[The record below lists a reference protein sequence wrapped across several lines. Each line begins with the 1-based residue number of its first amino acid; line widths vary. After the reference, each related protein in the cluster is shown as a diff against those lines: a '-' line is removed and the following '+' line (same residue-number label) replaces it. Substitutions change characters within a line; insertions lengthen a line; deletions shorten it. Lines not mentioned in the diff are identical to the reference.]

1 MPTENCKI
9 IQLPKIA
16 DARGSLSFV
25 EGDRHIPFGIE
36 RIYYLYDMPDGAERG
51 AHAHKALQ
59 QLIVA
64 IAGSFEVVL
73 DDGKSQRTFVL
84 DRPDQGLYVCP
95 MMWRELGS
103 FSAGAVCMVLAS
115 QKYDENDYFRS
126 YEAFLEAATG
136 DK

>member
-9 IQLPKIA
+9 IQLPRIA
-16 DARGSLSFV
+16 DARGSLSFI
-25 EGDRHIPFGIE
+25 EGERHVPFGIE

-73 DDGKSQRTFVL
+73 DDGKSRRTFAL
-84 DRPDQGLYVCP
+84 DRADQGLYVCP
-95 MMWRELGS
+95 MMWRELAN
-103 FSAGAVCMVLAS
+103 FSVGAVCMVLAS
-115 QKYDENDYFRS
+115 QKYDENDYFRN
-126 YEAFLEAATG
+126 YDAFLKAAIG
-136 DK
+136 NR

>member
-1 MPTENCKI
+1 MSTEDCRI
-9 IQLPKIA
+9 IQLPRIS

-25 EGDRHIPFGIE
+25 EGGQHIPFDIE
-36 RIYYLYDMPDGAERG
+36 RIYYLYDIPGGAARG

-59 QLIVA
+59 QLIVP

-73 DDGKSQRTFVL
+73 DDGRSQRKFFL

-95 MMWRELGS
+95 MMWRELGN

-115 QKYDENDYFRS
+115 RKYEESDYFRE
-126 YEAFLEAATG
+126 YDTFLKVAIGE
-136 DK
+136 K